1 MRFIMTN
8 SETIANSAP
17 NEGLH
22 LATSDAHFARIMVA
36 TDFSAPAAMALKMAN
51 AIGEIFDSEILLVHA
66 VEPFVYATGDGPIM
80 PEMIN
85 AALDDAKEEMKQL
98 VASDERLN
106 GLRVKAVVACS
117 NAIELIEQIASEH
130 KVNLIVAGS
139 NGASGLERLLL
150 GSVAETILRK
160 GACPVLIAGP
170 RCRSEQY
177 PLRSILFATD
187 LETTG
192 LRAAQYASALAERVN
207 GRITLLHVI
216 DKHRK
221 IPDIQSEIIEKN
233 RLQQLGSLLP
243 ADVDL
248 FCTPK
253 LRLEYGPPAE
263 VIPAVA
269 ESESASLIV
278 VGLHHR
284 SALADHAP
292 WSTLSHIVREAKC
305 GVLGVRSHLP

>member
-1 MRFIMTN
+1 MTN
-8 SETIANSAP
+8 SETISNSAH

-36 TDFSAPAAMALKMAN
+36 TDFSKAATMALKMAI
-51 AIGEIFDSEILLVHA
+51 AIGEIFGSEILAVHA
-66 VEPFVYATGDGPIM
+66 VAPFMYATGDGPAI
-80 PEMIN
+80 PEMMDT
-85 AALDDAKEEMKQL
+85 ALDDAKRKMKKL
-98 VASDERLN
+98 VASEQRSN
-106 GLRVKAVVACS
+106 GLRLQTVVACS
-117 NAIELIEQIASEH
+117 SAIELIEKIASEQ

-139 NGASGLERLLL
+139 NGASGLKRLLL

-160 GACPVLIAGP
+160 AACPVLIAGP
-170 RCRSEQY
+170 HCRPEQY

-207 GRITLLHVI
+207 GHLTLLHVI
-216 DKHRK
+216 DKHQK
-221 IPDIQSEIIEKN
+221 IPEIQSESLEKN
-233 RLQQLGSLLP
+233 RQQQLRSLLP

-253 LRLEYGPPAE
+253 LRVEYGPPAE
-263 VIPAVA
+263 VISAVA
-269 ESESASLIV
+269 ESESTSLIV
-278 VGLHHR
+278 VGLQHR

-292 WSTLSHIVREAKC
+292 WSTLSHVIREAKC
-305 GVLGVRSHLP
+305 GVFGVRSHLP